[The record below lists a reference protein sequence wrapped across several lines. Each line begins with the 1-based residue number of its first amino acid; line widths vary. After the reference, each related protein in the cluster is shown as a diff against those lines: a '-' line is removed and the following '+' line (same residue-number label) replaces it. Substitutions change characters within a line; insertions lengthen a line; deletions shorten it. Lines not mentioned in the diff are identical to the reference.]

1 MIPILNIMQDTDKRI
16 NKLTTYL
23 EDAEQ
28 IICNLEVKYENVK
41 KEKDDVLKK
50 NKEIINKIDLLE
62 DTIIHN
68 EKVILNNKEQLLKY
82 ENDLRNFKIQV
93 KKLEKDLD
101 IEIDRHF
108 LKQIKVEELER
119 TLNNFKN
126 KLETTKTEINI
137 FDQLETVIISSNLQS
152 VEVQCDPLV
161 TEVLLCDNLHVY
173 DTLKYKNYIDQMYTY
188 TNNLKRFYNKLMWF
202 HRVINIISL
211 FGVIY
216 CTVNLYLC
224 RC

>member
-1 MIPILNIMQDTDKRI
+1 MIPILKIMQDTDKRI

-126 KLETTKTEINI
+126 KLETTKTERNRESRHANWL
-137 FDQLETVIISSNLQS
+137 DMAGS
-152 VEVQCDPLV
+152 
-161 TEVLLCDNLHVY
+161 
-173 DTLKYKNYIDQMYTY
+173 
-188 TNNLKRFYNKLMWF
+188 R
-202 HRVINIISL
+202 
-211 FGVIY
+211 
-216 CTVNLYLC
+216 
-224 RC
+224 